1 MLQYTIKHLSL
12 SIHGST
18 STLAMVLQI
27 AQLWVMKEGKD
38 TWIPQT
44 KVIDG
49 IVFGLLDKWDHG
61 LVKVLTGKALDLRK
75 NKTSGTLNTKT
86 FDELFAERQ
95 IAFDR
100 ALALALQTDCEL
112 CELEDECVKK
122 KKQKTKRR
130 QSQQCFV
137 PMLSLHCKGFTDDDG
152 DVDPVDIKVLSDDIE
167 SLNKIWIELS
177 VKNMTYI
184 QRRSKLDVTSGEM
197 GRCRIASLKI
207 SSAYEVSSP
216 ASESTHCDGS
226 LVQGDSVSSNDDTS

>member
-100 ALALALQTDCEL
+100 ALALAL
-112 CELEDECVKK
+112 EDECVKK
-122 KKQKTKRR
+122 KKTEDETQAVST
-130 QSQQCFV
+130 
-137 PMLSLHCKGFTDDDG
+137 MLRSHAQPSLQGF
-152 DVDPVDIKVLSDDIE
+152 
-167 SLNKIWIELS
+167 
-177 VKNMTYI
+177 
-184 QRRSKLDVTSGEM
+184 
-197 GRCRIASLKI
+197 
-207 SSAYEVSSP
+207 
-216 ASESTHCDGS
+216 H
-226 LVQGDSVSSNDDTS
+226 